1 MSRHRKFITT
11 YLYKLI
17 EETLNACSSANSGI
31 SSFPL
36 CEYVMQTTF
45 LKLTGASEQKL
56 KCILWDL
63 ATDDYEFRYSF
74 LKENYGECS
83 NYKSKNAVFKNLIDC
98 IRKIDFN
105 FEITDVTKSE
115 IIENTKDKCNKI
127 FSKALFKEWLPREY
141 IDYKS
146 FTDNVS
152 SNQILTNTNG
162 SYGLFAKKDSPGKN
176 EKQNNL
182 KNAFDAMY
190 DHRNRCA
197 HNSLS
202 YQDNL
207 PAFSKMNSENYKYE
221 NWFIRFFV
229 LNLLDEIFIHFY
241 EIYEKKLYEKI

>member
-1 MSRHRKFITT
+1 MSKHQKFITT

-17 EETLNACSSANSGI
+17 EETSNDCSSVGSGI

-63 ATDDYEFRYSF
+63 ATDDYDFRYSF

-83 NYKSKNAVFKNLIDC
+83 DYKSKKTVFKNLIDC
-98 IRKIDFN
+98 MKKIDFN
-105 FEITDVTKSE
+105 FEITDVIKSE
-115 IIENTKDKCNKI
+115 ILENTKNKCNTI
-127 FSKALFKEWLPREY
+127 FSKSLFKEWLPREY
-141 IDYKS
+141 IEYRNFMES
-146 FTDNVS
+146 IS
-152 SNQILTNTNG
+152 SNQILTNNND
-162 SYGLFAKKDSPGKN
+162 SYELFAKKNNLSKN

-182 KNAFDAMY
+182 KDAFDAMY
-190 DHRNRCA
+190 SHRNRCA
-197 HNSLS
+197 HNLLS

-207 PAFSKMNSENYKYE
+207 PSFNKMNSESYKYE

-229 LNLLDEIFIHFY
+229 LCLLDEVFIYFY
-241 EIYEKKLYEKI
+241 KIYEELA